1 MTTTDTATYRKV
13 GRYFKATHPEGFA
26 SWAAD
31 HRAEGGRATIEFAG
45 RYIESCDSDMFDQV
59 TGL

>member
-1 MTTTDTATYRKV
+1 MTTATYKKV

-31 HRAEGGRATIEFAG
+31 QRNDGARATMEFAG
-45 RYIESCDSDMFDQV
+45 RYIEACDPEMFDNV
-59 TGL
+59 AGF